1 MSVVECGADEA
12 VDVLFRR
19 DTILSMHSFW
29 ADEQLGY
36 SIACQTHPRDKTC
49 FALESELDNGKST
62 GITTSS
68 SAHLAST
75 ANSEEDAVIVVKVAL
90 TRLANVLAG

>member
-1 MSVVECGADEA
+1 MSVVECGVDEV
-12 VDVLFRR
+12 VDVFFRR

-36 SIACQTHPRDKTC
+36 SIDCHTHPRDKTC
-49 FALESELDNGKST
+49 FDVDCELDSGKSA

-75 ANSEEDAVIVVKVAL
+75 ANNDEDAVIVVKVAL
-90 TRLANVLAG
+90 TRLANVFVA